1 MRAGAI
7 VAALT
12 AFLTGCGNGGSTQ
25 AERVEP
31 RPSIGTPGAIAVT
44 HDGRWLAVT
53 DRDAKHVLRIDL
65 RTGRA
70 SVIASGFPEAP
81 VGLAYHHTGK
91 LFASAA
97 GRLYEIDGAHKTVV
111 AGTGERSHTGDG
123 GPAVSATFG
132 GIVGIDVDF
141 DGNLL
146 VAEYD
151 NWIRV
156 VETDGDIRTVA
167 GNGRTGYAG
176 DGRSALRTALGH
188 PHDALWRHEG
198 ELLIADSHNGAIRR
212 VDGRGLI
219 STFATGFSAPV
230 DLDPGPEGSVYVADA
245 RSGVYR
251 VSADG
256 AERELVTRADTPVGV
271 AADDAGNV
279 YIAELEGRK
288 RVLRLSPTGGL
299 TVLAEPR

>member
-7 VAALT
+7 VAVLT
-12 AFLTGCGNGGSTQ
+12 AVLTACGNGESPR
-25 AERVEP
+25 EEP
-31 RPSIGTPGAIAVT
+31 VVARPSIRTPGAIAVM

-81 VGLAYHHTGK
+81 VGLTYRHTGK

-97 GRLYEIDGAHKTVV
+97 GRIYELGDSGKNVI
-111 AGTGERSHTGDG
+111 AGTGARSHTGDG
-123 GPAVSATFG
+123 GPASSATFG
-132 GIVGIDVDF
+132 GLVGIDVDYE
-141 DGNLL
+141 GNLL

-156 VETDGDIRTVA
+156 VEADGGIRTVA
-167 GNGRTGYAG
+167 GSGKTGYAG
-176 DGRSALRTALGH
+176 DGRSALRAALGH

-198 ELLIADSHNGAIRR
+198 EFLIADSHNGVIRR
-212 VDGRGLI
+212 VDGRGII

-230 DLDPGPEGSVYVADA
+230 DLEPGQEGSVYVADA

-256 AERELVTRADTPVGV
+256 ADQELVTRADTPVGV
-271 AADDAGNV
+271 AVDDAGNV
-279 YIAELEGRK
+279 YVAELEGRK
-288 RVLRLSPTGGL
+288 RVLRLSPTGRF